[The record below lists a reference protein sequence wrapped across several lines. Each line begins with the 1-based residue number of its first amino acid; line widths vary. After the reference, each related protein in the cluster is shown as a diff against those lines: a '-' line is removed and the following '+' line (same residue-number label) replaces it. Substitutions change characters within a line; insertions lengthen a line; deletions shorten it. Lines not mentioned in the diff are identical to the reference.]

1 MDLFIN
7 LTYKTPHE
15 DVESFT
21 KYQNDGKVD
30 VKYILTSMCDLLT
43 SNVDKLNKLLENVDN
58 IEDIVPIGYGIIQIK
73 MGKNGKY
80 VANDMDAMKDII
92 IKLMDDK
99 VLMTGSDFSDSDE
112 YEDAEEDK

>member
-21 KYQNDGKVD
+21 KFQNDGKVD
-30 VKYILTSMCDLLT
+30 VKYILTSMCDLLMN
-43 SNVDKLNKLLENVDN
+43 NVDKLNKLLENVDN

-73 MGKNGKY
+73 MGKNGKQ
-80 VANDMDAMKDII
+80 VNDVMKDII
-92 IKLMDDK
+92 VKLMDDK

-112 YEDAEEDK
+112 YEDAEDDK